1 MNTHNPP
8 SQPDAHI
15 SRSTRLFTL
24 FCTWL
29 LAFWL
34 FPAQAAPPD
43 CPVDGAYATY
53 EESSGKLHIPA
64 IELKNSEQTGVY
76 RVELRLIATSSEFEV
91 VSAVP
96 SNISVSEV
104 RSSYDA
110 ATGIA
115 ELNGYLLDAAGNIRS
130 FHQAKFT
137 FNPENGRFLVNE
149 LTEQPQNISGINA
162 QVYTGNE
169 TVFPLVRGGADQFLL
184 PVEIGNQTLNLL
196 VDTGSDALLV
206 FEDRLSDCN
215 RSVRRREDSPIQATD
230 TPVSKSYASG
240 TREGVLATASVRI
253 GTYSHSAMQIMLIR
267 SPDSQNDPSLTAKG
281 ADGIIGLRRTAGLN
295 FSSDS
300 ALLDAPLT
308 LLTPQIN
315 GVEFNLPPAGDATL
329 AFGKQPLLEQA
340 NADFIFRAKA
350 KSVADPNDRT
360 QRRRFADMQVPFRA
374 KTSYG
379 EAAGD
384 DLDILF
390 DTGAVSRLVLD
401 TKVAEKLGY
410 NSATEKW
417 MIDENEEIE
426 LNLIGLTETTTLH
439 PKFEVWEV
447 SVAPYSMMGVEFE
460 AVLGISRWQEYV
472 VGFDFVPER
481 NGGPDGTISLLR
493 RLDLQTS
500 QNKQVETSSNLMD
513 LPGLNSPG
521 NDEFPVTDNT
531 GNIIVFQSDRD
542 GSVGGTDVYLWQRD
556 SGLVN
561 LAGLNSVANETNP
574 YVSGDGQFV
583 AFVSDRTPN
592 KGLADIYLYD
602 LNQKTLVDLPNLN
615 SEADDTMPVLSG
627 DGRYLAFVSE
637 RDGNKNIYLYD
648 RTDATF
654 IDMPN
659 VNSDS
664 AETSPALTKDGSFLS
679 FTRQVPAHQ
688 TPNNQANDDIFV
700 YNILNRTMLPL
711 SKGMRGVNTNF
722 NEQHS
727 ALNQDTLRL
736 AFHSNRRNPEM
747 GLYNRDIFVV
757 DAITQIPLSFPWLN
771 SEFDDVAPNFSG
783 NGESLVFQSRR
794 LGGEGGA
801 DIYQYSF
808 QSQASATATEQVETI
823 PLTQTAEGLFTAPVD
838 VDNQTL
844 NLLIDTTF
852 PALVVFR
859 DTNLNLTD
867 TGKTVSLPL
876 GLGRINGT
884 LATANIK
891 LGIHQANMRIVLAE
905 RQDCADA
912 LGLSLTGADGI
923 IGSLAGTLNVK
934 GEKPD
939 VPLQMLKPMI
949 NLIELNFDAN
959 GNAGMS
965 LGQMPLL
972 GKISRSV
979 MQYTMIPSER
989 DPTNPHQSSTDMR
1002 VPFVSISY
1010 RADGTS
1016 VGATGEATSNYNNH
1030 RDLPQAIAGTLLQDR
1045 VILDTQIATKLGY
1058 DAAIQSWP
1066 NVNHVN
1072 FSLILFGSDTLLP
1085 IAENVPVSKIQL
1097 ADLSK
1102 ASHAAVIGVD
1112 YWNNYVLGMDL
1123 NQKMGGIVLIVERQN
1138 TQYTTKDVETN
1149 THFIPLLDINS
1160 IADELN
1166 ADISDDGQTIV
1177 FQSNRLGDDDIY
1189 VWRQGLLELPGLNSP
1204 HPDLNPNV
1212 SGNGNLVAFESLR
1225 NGQPDIFLYDINNG
1239 TFIDLPNLNTAFIE
1253 EYPTLNA
1260 EGTLLAY
1267 SSRPDMRNAD
1277 TYLYDL
1283 TTKQPKQFYYSW
1295 FNTDANELKP
1305 TLNASGSLIA
1315 FEGRGR
1321 ADGKSTPGG
1330 GGHEGADVY
1339 LYNLNRGRLLD
1350 LPNLNSPF
1358 IEGNT
1363 SLSADGNFLAFYS
1376 NRYDPSM
1383 LHVGND
1389 VLLMEVSSGEL
1400 LDLPGLNSD
1409 YEDTSPALTED
1420 AEHILFHS
1428 KRPGG
1433 EGGYDLYLY
1442 HRDTEDNTRYFVSNA
1457 YMKYGYVIDEIGR
1470 PLGDVT
1476 VSASDA
1482 DGNLIGS
1489 VVTDSAGNFT
1499 LSVPVGPVLPISYTA
1514 DSGKVVVDEVGDDT
1528 YIPDFEAGNLKFTQV
1543 WVEDTMQ
1550 AGMPTKIWF
1559 DVETETPK
1567 HNTFMKLYLVNLR
1580 TGSIDD
1586 LNIAGGNFDVAHSLT
1601 ALTIDKLGHVG
1612 LGDTVTKTQDLDT
1625 VTEISYLTDD
1635 NSKAHVEHSFIVPAG
1650 VENGTYAAVF
1660 SIGRFDY
1667 NPEDDALQSEDAA
1680 DKQDNFLAAP
1690 ASVIVGQPDKPNL
1703 RILSAELNSNSFEL
1717 PRKRPVDGGS
1727 QFSSELV
1734 LNMEVESMAQDTGL
1748 PVNIVFALDI
1758 DGQSYPLSIADNSG
1772 RRPSLV
1778 TKKTYPM
1785 SCRAETREGYPAGE
1799 RCASLFKQDQQGYT
1813 YKLYI
1818 DGAAYDVLAAKT
1830 SDSTVNLV
1838 IQLDPTKTVTEW
1850 ENNTA
1855 DNVKTMPVMFLASQ
1869 EDVGTTRSTRR
1880 SVRAGSSQLS
1890 GTWKEEVTDYGI
1902 DLFTPLDE
1910 AEEYGTDDIGIGYEF
1925 QASLTYAE
1933 GSVTQSDNTV
1943 VNYPYAAAFDG
1954 TGNRVY
1960 FGIFGY
1966 EIDVLSVDVGADING
1981 DKLLC
1986 TWFGYDVD
1994 VIGLNGWYGYYGTDS
2009 RSGCGS
2015 GGTEDVDGEYEIFN
2029 SQDSLANEYL
2039 TKSVSIGGDPNGK
2052 KTFVVGIIPVTVEA
2066 GATGEVGLRGSLV
2079 VDTSNTVTISVGPYL
2094 ELTAYA
2100 DGGVTIGIYSAGIGI
2115 ELLLLGVEVPFT
2127 AALQVLPSEPLAI
2140 FTFEVP
2146 LVISTLD
2153 GEFYLWYKGI
2163 WDKNKSKYVL
2173 LEWEGFEWEYPLI
2186 DPVFIYWAQPNQFVL
2201 DTTAT
2206 TGTLP
2211 SGINST
2217 TSELNYNLSPTSNFG
2232 AEWVGTFDFD
2242 AGTYSFEARA
2252 DDYLTVALDTDGDDN
2267 YDATPFG
2274 MNESMVVDHAGD
2286 NDGTPKNG
2294 PTWLDSDVF
2303 DDSTVQSNAGS
2314 NLSAHVSGSMSFDG
2328 NGDYVHLP
2336 TNPVS
2341 SGTVTIEH
2349 WVKPDDIGD
2358 DQILVYASNV
2368 SGDGFGNSGSYLEV
2382 HTAIRG
2388 SKAYFNYQDG
2398 SNTLG
2403 LTGLNTLKVGKWYHI
2418 AVTYDTDGLMSLYVD
2433 GVYQDSSSGSFAN
2446 KSASRSYIGRPANDS
2461 KTSRYFDG
2469 TLDEVRIWNYV
2480 RTQTEIQDNMYKQ
2493 LIGNEVGEEEGEELV
2508 AYYRFDASQPNVT
2521 QTIDVA
2527 FTEDDAINVSV
2538 DYENISDDA
2547 KVSLAWSKINTFNTS
2562 YYNSTDWGVSGDDVA
2577 VWTDMED
2584 EIDHDW
2590 DEGLPGDDKSGTNE
2604 YGITNS
2610 TFSAEWEGEFQFDE
2624 SVTYTFVLTTDDSAA
2639 KLYLDGSQL
2648 SFSGEDGRTTT
2659 VEDSDGNTAYY
2670 VYEVS
2675 ESIDATD
2682 NHTIKLQYSHDN
2694 STPIDALVQLEWQAE
2709 DQFIS
2714 TVVGN
2719 LGVPATSSQP
2729 LIFLDP
2735 NGHWNHPDNEVTW
2748 VGEFDFA
2755 SDGYYEFVGRFSGAV
2770 DVWVDG
2776 SKYLGTYS
2784 AKGPKAYYFSPN
2796 LTAGYHEIKVVYNT
2810 RQRTE
2815 PVENIGE
2822 HRPFAIANLDWNLR
2836 ADDVFYTYY
2845 YQSSSD
2851 MEQDD
2856 VTDVDN
2862 YLGQFG
2868 GIAPRLIERKA
2879 NVTNNIS
2886 FTLNNGAYLG
2896 EINGVYQPDSDVNNN
2911 VKNITGNPNA
2921 DFVKD
2926 GFAVRWMGD
2935 ISIATDSIYVFTV
2948 EASDNVRLWVDN
2960 TLMVDELNGDRPV
2973 TTYQEA
2979 VLMHDTSNGESHAIR
2994 MEYADIGGTA
3004 DGGNAQVTWTEIT
3017 NPNNTTGHDIFNVQ
3031 YFNSKDLSGSPVYTT
3046 TETSIDHS
3054 WGTGS
3059 PDGAVNSD
3067 SFSTRW
3073 VGVFEFE
3080 ESDYTF
3086 TATSDDGV
3094 RVYVDGSI
3102 VIDAWVNQGPTT
3114 YTETL
3119 PLEAGLHSIKV
3130 EYYENTGGATINVG
3144 WVQTSDIA
3152 GNALTFDGTDDYVN
3166 VPYNEALNPDAF
3178 TFEAWAYVTGNSG
3191 NWRTV
3196 MSNRGSGSEQAAN
3209 IYAGNDDNWQY
3220 WLGNGSAWTK
3230 IIGSAI
3236 ELNTWTHLAGTYDGN
3251 TLAFYINGELQGT
3264 NTVTQ
3269 AKNTDM
3275 PLTIGAQTDG
3285 TSFPFYGNIDEVR
3298 VWNTARSQAEIQT
3311 YMKSTLKGTE
3321 SNLVAYYQFDQST
3334 GNTVTDTTGNYDG
3347 TFDGDSSP
3355 TWGVSDAPLT
3365 DLPAPGSAL
3374 SFDGTG
3380 DYVELNN
3387 SITNWA
3393 TSDFSLE
3400 LWVKTSTVSRDILVK
3415 TNGDS
3420 NWEAGE
3426 KHLRIDSDGSV
3437 FFSGW
3442 GNSWI
3447 DGSTSITDGQ
3457 WHHIAVVWDYSSGIS
3472 GTGRLYLDGEDDT
3485 DTVSRA
3491 LYTANKVD
3499 NAGDT
3504 IKLGLHINASNADK
3518 FTGQLDEVRIWD
3530 VVRSQAE
3537 IQAYMNRTMVSNES
3551 GLIAYYNFD
3560 EKAGSSIA
3568 VLSDI
3573 AGSYH
3578 GTLNGNPTWI
3588 DSDAP
3593 VSKMLPPGNAMTF
3606 DGVDDYVDLGE
3617 SAPTLDDT
3625 FTQEAWIYPDYS
3637 DTVFHGFL
3645 GYQSGSR
3652 APSMW
3657 VKGQKI
3663 HYGFTDDSDTP
3674 SWNATTSGD
3683 VLTLNAW
3690 NHVAVSFDGS
3700 DYTLY
3705 VNGEQVHNYTGAS
3718 GKTPVSKPVRWIG
3731 RVDNY
3736 FPGMIDEV
3744 RIWNDVRTQTEIQ
3757 DNMNTTVSSFENGLV
3772 AYYRFDQDSGLEV
3785 IDVSSYDNDGVL
3797 NDSTGPAWVPSDIST
3812 GYTMSFDGD
3821 DDYVELN
3828 NSVTELANAN
3838 FSLEAW
3844 IKTTASNAMSIIAK
3858 NDDDTTWE
3866 SGEKCFYLN
3875 NSGVVNF
3882 VGYGNSFIKST
3893 TVVNDGE
3900 WHHVSVTWDE
3910 SSETGHIYIDGT
3922 DDTSSS
3928 TYNSNNADN
3937 SGNTMKIAHP
3947 NYSEGYNHFDGE
3959 IDEVRVWS
3967 TTRSQ
3972 AEIEDNMDS
3981 VLSGSESGLVAY
3993 YNFNKIG
4000 LTVEDVTG
4008 SGNDGTTNDTAIPE
4022 PVWLASGAMTGINP
4036 PGNALSFDGNGD
4048 YVDLGASAPVL
4059 GTTFTQETWIY
4070 PDYSDADTSFH
4081 AFMGYQNGGADDRAP
4096 GLWTKGKLLHYGFGD
4111 GTNWYGPMTSND
4123 VLTLRAWNHVAVTF
4137 DGTDYILY
4145 VNGEQVH
4152 NHTGTSGKIPVSE
4165 PMRELGKGLPGKMDE
4180 VRIWT
4185 VTRTQTEIQANMN
4198 RTLDG
4203 DESGLAA
4210 YYNFDAVGTTV
4221 TDVTGSGN
4229 DGTLNGDTD
4238 WVVSGAD
4245 LD

>member
-1 MNTHNPP
+1 MSNHNPS
-8 SQPDAHI
+8 SQRDTHYHHN
-15 SRSTRLFTL
+15 TRWFSL

-34 FPAQAAPPD
+34 FPALAAPPN
-43 CPVDGAYATY
+43 CPVDGAYVTY
-53 EESSGKLHIPA
+53 EESSGELHIPA

-115 ELNGYLLDAAGNIRS
+115 ELNGYLLDATGNIRS

-137 FNPENGRFLVNE
+137 FNPESGRFLVNE

-300 ALLDAPLT
+300 ALLDAPLS

-410 NSATEKW
+410 NSAKEEW

-426 LNLIGLTETTTLH
+426 LNLIGLTETTTLY
-439 PKFEVWEV
+439 PKFKVWEV

-472 VGFDFVPER
+472 VGFDFVPES

-521 NDEFPVTDNT
+521 NDEFPVTDNS
-531 GNIIVFQSDRD
+531 GSLIVFQSDRD
-542 GSVGGTDVYLWQRD
+542 GSVGGTDVYMWQRD

-561 LAGLNSVANETNP
+561 LAGLNSVANESNP
-574 YVSGDGQFV
+574 NLSGDGQFV

-602 LNQKTLVDLPNLN
+602 LAQQQLVDLPNLN
-615 SEADDTMPVLSG
+615 SEAEDTMPVLSG

-664 AETSPALTKDGSFLS
+664 VETSPALTSDGSFLS

-711 SKGMRGVNTNF
+711 SKGMRGVNTGF
-722 NEQHS
+722 NEQQS

-801 DIYQYSF
+801 DIYQYRF
-808 QSQASATATEQVETI
+808 QSQASATTTEQVETI

-852 PALVVFR
+852 PALVIFR

-876 GLGRINGT
+876 GQGQINGT

-923 IGSLAGTLNVK
+923 IGSLAGMPNVE
-934 GEKPD
+934 GEQPD
-939 VPLQMLKPMI
+939 VPLQTLKPAI
-949 NLIELNFDAN
+949 NLIELNFDAD
-959 GNAGMS
+959 GKAGMS
-965 LGQMPLL
+965 LGKMPLL

-979 MQYTMIPSER
+979 MHYTMIPSER

-1016 VGATGEATSNYNNH
+1016 VGATGGAKSNYNNH
-1030 RDLPQAIAGTLLQDR
+1030 RDLPQAIAGTLLQDK

-1058 DAAIQSWP
+1058 DAASQSWP

-1123 NQKMGGIVLIVERQN
+1123 NEKMGGIVLIVERQN
-1138 TQYTTKDVETN
+1138 TQYTTTDVETN

-1166 ADISDDGQTIV
+1166 ADISDDGKTIV

-1189 VWRQGLLELPGLNSP
+1189 VWRQGLLELPGLNSLQ
-1204 HPDLNPNV
+1204 PDFNPSV
-1212 SGNGNLVAFESLR
+1212 SGNGNLIAFESLR
-1225 NGQPDIFLYDINNG
+1225 NGLPDIFLYDINAG
-1239 TFIDLPNLNTAFIE
+1239 KLIDLPNLNTDFPE

-1260 EGTLLAY
+1260 DGTLLAY
-1267 SSRPDMRNAD
+1267 TSRPDMRNAD

-1283 TTKQPKQFYYSW
+1283 TTKQPKQFYSSW
-1295 FNTDANELKP
+1295 FNTDADELSP
-1305 TLNASGSLIA
+1305 TLNGTGSLIA
-1315 FEGRGR
+1315 FEGQGR
-1321 ADGKSTPGG
+1321 ADGMSSI
-1330 GGHEGADVY
+1330 EGINVDVY
-1339 LYNLNRGRLLD
+1339 LYNLDRGRLLD

-1358 IEGNT
+1358 IEGNPV
-1363 SLSADGNFLAFYS
+1363 LSSDSNFLAFDS

-1389 VLLMEVSSGEL
+1389 VLLAELSSGEL

-1409 YEDTSPALTED
+1409 YEDAAPALTPD
-1420 AEHILFHS
+1420 AEHVLFHS

-1442 HRDTEDNTRYFVSNA
+1442 HRDTEDNTRYFVSAA
-1457 YMKYGYVIDEIGR
+1457 YMEDGYVIDEIGR

-1499 LSVPVGPVLPISYTA
+1499 LSVPVGPVLPITYTV
-1514 DSGKVVVDEVGDDT
+1514 DNGKVVVDEVGDDT

-1612 LGDTVTKTQDLDT
+1612 PGDTVTKTQDSDT

-1703 RILSAELNSNSFEL
+1703 RILFAELNSNSFEL
-1717 PRKRPVDGGS
+1717 PRKRPVDGSS

-1734 LNMEVESMAQDTGL
+1734 LNMEVESMAQDTEL
-1748 PVNIVFALDI
+1748 PVDIVFALDI

-1778 TKKTYPM
+1778 TKKTYPV
-1785 SCRAETREGYPAGE
+1785 SCREETREGYPAGE

-1818 DGAAYDVLAAKT
+1818 DEAAYDALAALT
-1830 SDSTVNLV
+1830 ADSTVNLV
-1838 IQLDPTKTVTEW
+1838 IQLDPDKTVTEW

-1855 DNVKTMPVMFLASQ
+1855 DNVKTMPVMFLASP

-1880 SVRAGSSQLS
+1880 SVRADDS
-1890 GTWKEEVTDYGI
+1890 GHSPQTGNWESWVTDYGI
-1902 DLFTPLDE
+1902 DLFNPLDE
-1910 AEEYGTDDIGIGYEF
+1910 AEEYGTDDFGVGYAF

-1933 GSVTQSDNTV
+1933 NTH
-1943 VNYPYAAAFDG
+1943 NSTTYPYAASFDG

-1960 FGIFGY
+1960 VGIFGY
-1966 EIDVLSVDVGADING
+1966 EIDMLSVDVGADING
-1981 DKLLC
+1981 DQLLC

-1994 VIGLNGWYGYYGTDS
+1994 IIGDDIWSGYYDIDGMS
-2009 RSGCGS
+2009 QESGCAGNS
-2015 GGTEDVDGEYEIFN
+2015 KVDVTSEYEIFN
-2029 SQDSLANEYL
+2029 TQLYGDGNEYFSKS
-2039 TKSVSIGGDPNGK
+2039 KSVDSDP
-2052 KTFVVGIIPVTVEA
+2052 KTFVVGIIPITVTA
-2066 GATGEVGLRGSLV
+2066 GATGELGIRGSLV
-2079 VDTSNTVTISVGPYL
+2079 VDTSNTLTISIGPYA

-2100 DGGVTIGIYSAGIGI
+2100 EGGVTIGIYSGGIGI

-2127 AALQVLPSEPLAI
+2127 AALQVLPSIPLAT
-2140 FTFEVP
+2140 FTFEIP

-2153 GEFYLWYKGI
+2153 GEFYLWYKAF
-2163 WDKNKSKYVL
+2163 WDKDKSKYTI
-2173 LEWEGFEWEYPLI
+2173 LEWDGFEWEFPLI
-2186 DPVFIYWAQPNQFVL
+2186 DPVFLYWAAPNQFVL

-2206 TGTLP
+2206 SGTLP
-2211 SGINST
+2211 SEISST
-2217 TSELNYNLSPTSNFG
+2217 TSELNYDLSSTNDFG
-2232 AEWVGTFDFD
+2232 AEWMGTFDFD
-2242 AGTYSFEARA
+2242 EGTYDFEASA
-2252 DDYLTVALDTDGDDN
+2252 DDSLLVKLDGNTLFDLPKAIDLVGNAYISSTDVSDSKSFSQILG
-2267 YDATPFG
+2267 
-2274 MNESMVVDHAGD
+2274 
-2286 NDGTPKNG
+2286 GT
-2294 PTWLDSDVF
+2294 
-2303 DDSTVQSNAGS
+2303 GS
-2314 NLSAHVSGSMSFDG
+2314 IELDG
-2328 NGDYVHLP
+2328 NGDYVE
-2336 TNPVS
+2336 TNTNVVELAKADFTIEAWIKTTGTGRAIVSSDDGDTSWENGEKVFYIDGNGRVYFVGHSNDYIKGNTAVNDGNWHHVAVVWDYSGSGS
-2341 SGTVTIEH
+2341 SGTGKIYVDGNHDTASS
-2349 WVKPDDIGD
+2349 G
-2358 DQILVYASNV
+2358 YAGNYMN
-2368 SGDGFGNSGSYLEV
+2368 NSG
-2382 HTAIRG
+2382 
-2388 SKAYFNYQDG
+2388 
-2398 SNTLG
+2398 
-2403 LTGLNTLKVGKWYHI
+2403 NTLK
-2418 AVTYDTDGLMSLYVD
+2418 
-2433 GVYQDSSSGSFAN
+2433 
-2446 KSASRSYIGRPANDS
+2446 IGRPNYNEAPH
-2461 KTSRYFDG
+2461 YFNG
-2469 TLDEVRIWNYV
+2469 QIDEVRIWNV
-2480 RTQTEIQDNMYKQ
+2480 ALQGRDINDNKNKQ
-2493 LIGNEVGEEEGEELV
+2493 LNGNEPGLQ
-2508 AYYRFDASQPNVT
+2508 AYYRFDMNIEKEILEDT
-2521 QTIDVA
+2521 TIDI
-2527 FTEDDAINVSV
+2527 DV
-2538 DYENISDDA
+2538 DYENTGSSA
-2547 KVSLAWSKINTFNTS
+2547 SLSLAWTKLNTFNVS
-2562 YYNSTDWGVSGDDVA
+2562 YYNSTNWTGDT

-2590 DEGLPGDDKSGTNE
+2590 DDGLPGDDKNGTNE

-2610 TFSAEWEGEFQFDE
+2610 TFSAEWEGEFEFDE
-2624 SVTYTFVLTTDDSAA
+2624 SVAYTFVLTTDDNAP

-2648 SFSGEDGRTTT
+2648 SFSGDNGSTTP
-2659 VEDSDGNTAYY
+2659 VSDSDGNIAYY
-2670 VYEVS
+2670 VYEATTPS
-2675 ESIDATD
+2675 NIDASI

-2694 STPIDALVQLEWQAE
+2694 APTDALVQLEWQAE
-2709 DQFIS
+2709 DSFIAS
-2714 TVVGN
+2714 VVGN
-2719 LGVPATSSQP
+2719 LSVPAISYQP
-2729 LIFLDP
+2729 LLFLEP
-2735 NGHWNHPDNEVTW
+2735 NGHWEHPNNHVTW
-2748 VGEFDFA
+2748 AGEFDFA
-2755 SDGYYEFVGRFSGAV
+2755 TDGYYEFVGRFSGGI

-2776 SKYLGTYS
+2776 NKYLGTRS
-2784 AKGPKAYYFSPN
+2784 EKGPKAYHFSPN
-2796 LTAGYHEIKVVYNT
+2796 LTAGYHEIKVVYHT
-2810 RQRTE
+2810 GPQTE
-2815 PVENIGE
+2815 SVDNID
-2822 HRPFAIANLDWNLR
+2822 HRPLTIANLDWNLR

-2845 YQSSSD
+2845 YQSKQD
-2851 MEQDD
+2851 MIEDD
-2856 VTDVDN
+2856 VTDEEN
-2862 YLGQFG
+2862 YLGPFG
-2868 GIAPRLIERKA
+2868 AIAPRLIERTVLTSNSIDFSLDSSKHL
-2879 NVTNNIS
+2879 TES
-2886 FTLNNGAYLG
+2886 
-2896 EINGVYQPDSDVNNN
+2896 NGVYLTDGTGHN
-2911 VKNITGNPNA
+2911 VTGNPNITNYT
-2921 DFVKD
+2921 DQIKD
-2926 GFAVRWMGD
+2926 GFAVRWLGN
-2935 ISIATDSIYVFTV
+2935 ITTTAYNTGYTGSVYVFTAKADGDV
-2948 EASDNVRLWVDN
+2948 ALWIDNIQLLDESN
-2960 TLMVDELNGDRPV
+2960 TAL

-2979 VLMHDTSNGESHAIR
+2979 VFLYEDTANAIR
-2994 MEYADIGGTA
+2994 MEYAENSGSDA
-3004 DGGNAQVTWTEIT
+3004 DGGDANLTWAKIA
-3017 NPNNTTGHDIFNVQ
+3017 PNTFNLQ
-3031 YFNSKDLSGSPVYTT
+3031 TFTSSDLSGPATDGGTVS
-3046 TETSIDHS
+3046 SIDNYA
-3054 WGTGS
+3054 G
-3059 PDGAVNSD
+3059 SD
-3067 SFSTRW
+3067 SARW

-3080 ESDYTF
+3080 ESDYDFSITTSG
-3086 TATSDDGV
+3086 TAIL
-3094 RVYVDGSI
+3094 YVDGKE
-3102 VIDAWVNQGPTT
+3102 VIGLGSSSAKQPI
-3114 YTETL
+3114 
-3119 PLEAGLHSIKV
+3119 EAGLHSVKV
-3130 EYYENTGGATINVG
+3130 EYFAGPTPNITVNWA
-3144 WVQTSDIA
+3144 QTSEIA
-3152 GNALTFDGTDDYVN
+3152 GNALSFDGDGDYVEL
-3166 VPYNEALNPDAF
+3166 PYLLDPSTNSFSAEVWFKLDTLTSDNRLIQQMDGTGEGRNWLSYKNSTGTLISFLGGSLLNG
-3178 TFEAWAYVTGNSG
+3178 TTTLNTGN
-3191 NWRTV
+3191 WYHV
-3196 MSNRGSGSEQAAN
+3196 A
-3209 IYAGNDDNWQY
+3209 
-3220 WLGNGSAWTK
+3220 LV
-3230 IIGSAI
+3230 
-3236 ELNTWTHLAGTYDGN
+3236 YDGV
-3251 TLAFYINGELQGT
+3251 TLSLYLDGELENSVNRTLESADG
-3264 NTVTQ
+3264 NLLLGIN
-3269 AKNTDM
+3269 KN
-3275 PLTIGAQTDG
+3275 LNGNYWNGA
-3285 TSFPFYGNIDEVR
+3285 IDEVR
-3298 VWNTARSQAEIQT
+3298 VWNTARSQAEIQA

-3321 SNLVAYYQFDQST
+3321 GGLVAYYQLDDGSGT
-3334 GNTVTDTTGNYDG
+3334 TATDTTGNVSYNG
-3347 TFDGDSSP
+3347 TLNGDP

-3374 SFDGTG
+3374 SFDGNG
-3380 DYVELNN
+3380 DYVALGAILPNTYTKEAWIKQRGGNN
-3387 SITNWA
+3387 IISGDGGKHAFWA
-3393 TSDFSLE
+3393 PNYILSSGHKGA
-3400 LWVKTSTVSRDILVK
+3400 WSTVQDPETMV
-3415 TNGDS
+3415 TDT
-3420 NWEAGE
+3420 WYHVAVTY
-3426 KHLRIDSDGSV
+3426 DGSSEMKLYKNGV
-3437 FFSGW
+3437 LVDSATGVAPL
-3442 GNSWI
+3442 G
-3447 DGSTSITDGQ
+3447 DGMNTYIGKF
-3457 WHHIAVVWDYSSGIS
+3457 
-3472 GTGRLYLDGEDDT
+3472 
-3485 DTVSRA
+3485 
-3491 LYTANKVD
+3491 ANA
-3499 NAGDT
+3499 NYFGGD
-3504 IKLGLHINASNADK
+3504 I
-3518 FTGQLDEVRIWD
+3518 DEVRIWD

-3537 IQAYMNRTMVSNES
+3537 IKAYMNRSLDSDES

-3560 EKAGSSIA
+3560 EKVGSSIA

-3573 AGSYH
+3573 AGSNH
-3578 GTLNGNPTWI
+3578 GTLNGDPTWV
-3588 DSDAP
+3588 DSGATL
-3593 VSKMLPPGNAMTF
+3593 SKMLPPGNAMSF
-3606 DGVDDYVDLGE
+3606 DGVDDYVEITNVTSDDFSLE
-3617 SAPTLDDT
+3617 AWIKTDVSAPTGSYAYQGDGII
-3625 FTQEAWIYPDYS
+3625 WS
-3637 DTVFHGFL
+3637 DVGGVANDFVLAVL
-3645 GYQSGSR
+3645 GDKLSFWDGN
-3652 APSMW
+3652 ANMNIT
-3657 VKGQKI
+3657 GTTNI
-3663 HYGFTDDSDTP
+3663 TDSN
-3674 SWNATTSGD
+3674 WH
-3683 VLTLNAW
+3683 
-3690 NHVAVSFDGS
+3690 HVAVTRASGGS
-3700 DYTLY
+3700 MTLY
-3705 VNGEQVHNYTGAS
+3705 VDGSSNGSANAGTGALTDNSVIHIGANTITNRYYS
-3718 GKTPVSKPVRWIG
+3718 GQ
-3731 RVDNY
+3731 
-3736 FPGMIDEV
+3736 IDEV
-3744 RIWNDVRTQTEIQ
+3744 RVWDTVRSQDEIQ
-3757 DNMNTTVSSFENGLV
+3757 DNMNSTVSSFESGLV
-3772 AYYRFDQDSGLEV
+3772 AYYRFDQDSGQEV
-3785 IDVSSYDNDGVL
+3785 IDVSSHDHDGVL
-3797 NDSTGPAWVPSDIST
+3797 NDSTGPAWVPSGAST
-3812 GYTMSFDGD
+3812 GYAMSFDGV
-3821 DDYVELN
+3821 DDYVEVAHSNGLETAQY
-3828 NSVTELANAN
+3828 VTV
-3838 FSLEAW
+3838 EAW
-3844 IKTTASNAMSIIAK
+3844 IKANSLA
-3858 NDDDTTWE
+3858 DWE
-3866 SGEKCFYLN
+3866 
-3875 NSGVVNF
+3875 GVL
-3882 VGYGNSFIKST
+3882 SFIQ
-3893 TVVNDGE
+3893 D
-3900 WHHVSVTWDE
+3900 
-3910 SSETGHIYIDGT
+3910 
-3922 DDTSSS
+3922 
-3928 TYNSNNADN
+3928 NSNNESGYSLAYKNGQMRFLLITESMAEGDMMNNPGTAITTGEWVHIAGTYDGSEIRFYKNGELMASEAKSGAIDWEFQPMGLFIGAYKDN
-3937 SGNTMKIAHP
+3937 NEA
-3947 NYSEGYNHFDGE
+3947 YYFDGQ
-3959 IDEVRVWS
+3959 IDEVRLWNVA
-3967 TTRSQ
+3967 RSQ
-3972 AEIEDNMDS
+3972 TEIEDNMNS
-3981 VLSGSESGLVAY
+3981 SLGGSESGLVAY

-4000 LTVEDVTG
+4000 LTVKDVSG
-4008 SGNDGTTNDTAIPE
+4008 SGHDGTTNDTAIPV
-4022 PVWLASGAMTGINP
+4022 PVWLASDAMTGMNP
-4036 PGNALSFDGNGD
+4036 PGNALHFDGTGD
-4048 YVDLGASAPVL
+4048 YVNVTNHADLEFGAN
-4059 GTTFTQETWIY
+4059 
-4070 PDYSDADTSFH
+4070 SFSVE
-4081 AFMGYQNGGADDRAP
+4081 AWAKVDNGGDYRNIVGNKTGTGSATGWLLRLNDSLTPQFFIADGSTTLFTNGSTAVAIGEWYHLAGVVDRS
-4096 GLWTKGKLLHYGFGD
+4096 TE
-4111 GTNWYGPMTSND
+4111 T
-4123 VLTLRAWNHVAVTF
+4123 VT
-4137 DGTDYILY
+4137 LY
-4145 VNGEQVH
+4145 VNGEPVTT
-4152 NHTGTSGKIPVSE
+4152 NSTANITTVNSGLA
-4165 PMRELGKGLPGKMDE
+4165 MRIGAWHIHSDYMSGDIDE
-4180 VRIWT
+4180 VRVWNT
-4185 VTRTQTEIQANMN
+4185 ALTKPEIQANMN
-4198 RTLDG
+4198 RTLNG
-4203 DESGLAA
+4203 NESGLAA
-4210 YYNFDAVGTTV
+4210 YYNFDDVGTSV
-4221 TDVTGSGN
+4221 TDVTGSGHN
-4229 DGTLNGDTD
+4229 GTLNGDTD

-4245 LD
+4245 MD